1 MAPDFDQLR
10 VAVQQRLGKEPFD
23 LAVVLGSG
31 LGAAAEIVEGGQAF
45 SYADYSG
52 FPRTELAGHAG
63 KLIVGNLLGWRV
75 LFFQGRFH
83 LYQGL
88 DARQV
93 CAPVQLAHL
102 LGCRFLLLTNA
113 VGGIRQDLVPGQF
126 MAVCDHINLLGD
138 NPLRGQFNNPFLDL
152 SQLYDQRH
160 HAALQTFSTR
170 QGIGLGQGVLAALP
184 GPSYETPAE
193 IRALRLLGADV
204 VSMSMVPEAIMG
216 KYYAMRVAGLSYVA
230 NRAAGLSLK
239 PLSHQEVLD
248 VGAAGASPLA
258 KLVKQLILLWQ
269 AEPSSL

>member
-1 MAPDFDQLR
+1 MVQDFDQLKN
-10 VAVQQRLGKEPFD
+10 AVQEKLGKEPFD

-31 LGAAAEIVEGGQAF
+31 LGNAAEIVEQRQTF
-45 SYADYSG
+45 LYSDYSC
-52 FPRTELAGHAG
+52 FPAVELAGHAG
-63 KLIVGNLLGWRV
+63 RLIAGNLLGWRV

-113 VGGIRQDLVPGQF
+113 VGGIRQDLIPGNF
-126 MAVCDHINLLGD
+126 MAVRDHINLLGD
-138 NPLRGQFNNPFLDL
+138 NPLRGRLGDPFLDL
-152 SQLYDQRH
+152 CHLYDQQH
-160 HAALQTFSTR
+160 HAALQSFAT
-170 QGIGLGQGVLAALP
+170 QKGIGLGIGVLAALQ

-193 IRALRLLGADV
+193 IRALGHLGADA

-216 KYYAMRVAGLSYVA
+216 KYLKMRVLGLSYVS
-230 NRAAGLSLK
+230 NRAAGLDSS

-248 VGAAGASPLA
+248 AGRGGAEPLA
-258 KLVKQLILLWQ
+258 ELIQKLILLWQ
-269 AEPSSL
+269 EES